1 MTGTEEE
8 LKGIAKAYGVYIKL
22 PSEEERAKDKE
33 YIVDHSIFTFLVGPD
48 GQLAD
53 YYSHDM
59 TSKAVAKS
67 MVRKIAQWKKGAQGQ
82 A

>member
-22 PSEEERAKDKE
+22 PSDEERAKDKE
-33 YIVDHSIFTFLVGPD
+33 YIVDHSIFTFLVNPEGK
-48 GQLAD
+48 LAD

-59 TSKAVAKS
+59 TPNAVAKS
-67 MVRKIAQWKKGAQGQ
+67 MARKIIQWKKAQGQ